1 MRLLFLILLIISCKF
16 TVAQNC
22 NNTITGTVMDL
33 HDGTTLVDAKVSIL
47 ETKQFVLTN
56 GEGKFSL
63 SNLCNQT
70 YTVEVYHA
78 FCDSKIYKIE
88 VSSDLEKVFR
98 LEHHLEE
105 LNEIILKGKNIKE
118 KSKTTLENKIS
129 KEDLDRNSAKSLG
142 DVLNSVSGVSSL
154 NTGNTIVKPI
164 INGLHSSRVV
174 VMNDGLRME
183 DQDWGSEHAP
193 NIDINAI
200 DNISVIKGASTLQYS
215 GNAIGGIII
224 TEMTKTPV
232 KDSVYGKTIVTG
244 ATNGRGGSITS
255 QLTKS
260 YKSGWYGKVQGS
272 TKRFGDFNAPD
283 YNLSNT
289 GVFERSFSLRGGLN
303 KFSSGIEAYYS
314 LYKVET
320 GILRAS
326 HIGGAED
333 QVRSIN
339 SLQPLY
345 IEDFTYEI
353 DAPSQDVEHHIARV
367 KGFKEFNNFGTLHF
381 QYGFQ
386 QNNRLEFDVRR
397 GDDRDEASLDLKL
410 NTHTLLLDLDSKIS
424 STSKLKLGI
433 TGQYQTN
440 FANPATGVRR
450 LIPDYDKY
458 NVGLYAILDKKINN
472 QLLFEIGARFDY
484 TYLDAFKFY
493 RTSFWESRNYDTI
506 FQDIVIE
513 GDFGNQVLVNPKL
526 NFYNPSATAGV
537 NYKFKDDYKLLFNY
551 SLASRAPNP
560 SELFSEGLH
569 HSASRIELGDLG
581 FNSETANKISLTLQ
595 RENNNFSFSINPYV
609 NFINHF
615 IVIEPVE
622 IQQTIRGNFQVWEY
636 RQTNARLLGVD
647 VDSNV
652 KLNDH
657 IQFNHQF
664 SIVKGKDLSRNDAL
678 INMPAASTKNA
689 IIYNNKK
696 INNLYLKLQSDYVFR
711 QNEYPDNNFEVFIA
725 ETETTEIVDVS
736 TPPEAYHLLSFNS
749 SVDFELSNETSL
761 TVGFDVSNVFN
772 TSYRNYLNRTRY
784 YADELGRNFLI
795 NLKINY

>member
-1 MRLLFLILLIISCKF
+1 MRLFFISLLFISSQI
-16 TVAQNC
+16 AISQNC
-22 NNTITGTVMDL
+22 ENTINGKVIDQ
-33 HDGTTLVDAKVSIL
+33 HDSTILIDAKVTVL
-47 ETKQFVLTN
+47 ETKQIALTN
-56 GEGKFSL
+56 FQGEFSI
-63 SNLCNQT
+63 SGLCNRT
-70 YTVEVYHA
+70 YTIEVYHA
-78 FCDSKIYKIE
+78 FCDSKTYTIAVSGDIDKI
-88 VSSDLEKVFR
+88 FR

-105 LNEIILKGKNIKE
+105 LNEIILEGKSVE
-118 KSKTTLENKIS
+118 KKSNTTLENKIS

-142 DVLNSVSGVSSL
+142 DVLNNISGVSSL

-200 DNISVIKGASTLQYS
+200 DNITVIKGASALQYS

-224 TEMTKTPV
+224 TENAKIPV
-232 KDSVYGKTIVTG
+232 KDSLYGKTIITG

-260 YKSGWYGKVQGS
+260 FKSGWYGKVQGS
-272 TKRFGDFNAPD
+272 TKRFGDFNTPD

-289 GVFERSFSLRGGLN
+289 GVFERSFSLRGGVN
-303 KFSSGIEAYYS
+303 KFNSGIEAYYS
-314 LYKVET
+314 LYKVKT

-326 HIGGAED
+326 HLGGAQD
-333 QVRSIN
+333 QVRAIN
-339 SLQPLY
+339 SQEPLY
-345 IEDFTYEI
+345 IEDFTYNI
-353 DAPSQDVEHHIARV
+353 DAPYQDVTHHLTRIKA
-367 KGFKEFNNFGTLHF
+367 FKKFENIGTLNF

-397 GDDRDEASLDLKL
+397 GDDKDKASLDLKL

-424 STSKLKLGI
+424 STTKLKLGL

-440 FANPATGVRR
+440 FADPSTGVRR

-458 NVGLYAILDKKINN
+458 NAGIYAVLDKKINN

-484 TYLDAFKFY
+484 TYLDALKFY
-493 RTSFWESRNYDTI
+493 RTSFWESRDYDTI
-506 FQDIVIE
+506 FQDIVID
-513 GDFGNQVLVNPKL
+513 GDFGNQVLANPKL
-526 NFYNPSATAGV
+526 NFYNPSATAGLT
-537 NYKFKDDYKLLFNY
+537 YQFKDDYKLLFNY

-569 HSASRIELGDLG
+569 HSASRIEYGDLQ
-581 FNSETANKISLTLQ
+581 FNSETANKVSLTLQ
-595 RENNNFSFSINPYV
+595 RESNNFSFSINPYV
-609 NFINHF
+609 NFIKDF

-647 VDSNV
+647 VNSAFN
-652 KLNDH
+652 LTNNF
-657 IQFNHQF
+657 QFKNQF
-664 SIVKGKDLSRNDAL
+664 SLVKGKDTALDEAL

-696 INNLYLKLQSDYVFR
+696 LNNLYLKLESEYVFR
-711 QNEYPDNNFEVFIA
+711 QNEYPDNNFEVFVA
-725 ETETTEIVDVS
+725 ETETTEIVDIS
-736 TPPEAYHLLSFNS
+736 TPPDAYHLLSFNS
-749 SVDFELSNETSL
+749 SADFKLSNKTSL
-761 TVGFDVSNVFN
+761 TVGFDVSNIFN
-772 TSYRNYLNRTRY
+772 TSYRNYLNRTRF
-784 YADELGRNFLI
+784 YADDLGRNFLI

>member
-1 MRLLFLILLIISCKF
+1 MRLFLLMLLLISSQF
-16 TVAQNC
+16 AVSQNC
-22 NNTITGTVMDL
+22 TNTLTGTVVDL
-33 HDGTTLVDAKVSIL
+33 HDNSMLIDAKVTVS
-47 ETKQFVLTN
+47 ETQQIALTDF
-56 GEGKFSL
+56 EGKFSI
-63 SNLCNQT
+63 SNLCNKT
-70 YTVEVYHA
+70 YTLEVYHA
-78 FCDSKIYKIE
+78 FCNSKTYKIDI
-88 VSSDLEKVFR
+88 SGNLEKVFR

-105 LNEIILKGKNIKE
+105 LNEIILEGKHIKE
-118 KSKTTLENKIS
+118 ITKTTLENKIS
-129 KEDLDRNSAKSLG
+129 KEELERNSAKSLG
-142 DVLNSVSGVSSL
+142 DVLNNISGVTSL

-164 INGLHSSRVV
+164 INGLHSSRVA

-200 DNISVIKGASTLQYS
+200 DNITVIKGASALQYS
-215 GNAIGGIII
+215 GSAIGGIIV
-224 TEMTKTPV
+224 TEMAKTPV
-232 KDSVYGKTIVTG
+232 KDSLYGKTIATG
-244 ATNGRGGSITS
+244 STNGRGGSITS

-289 GVFERSFSLRGGLN
+289 GVFERSFSLRAGIN
-303 KFSSGIEAYYS
+303 QFNSGVEAYYS
-314 LYKVET
+314 LYKVKT

-333 QVRSIN
+333 QVRAIN
-339 SLQPLY
+339 SAEPLI
-345 IEDFTYEI
+345 IEDFTYDI
-353 DAPSQDVEHHIARV
+353 DAPYQDVEHQIARI
-367 KGFKEFNNFGTLHF
+367 KAFKKFNNLGTLNF

-386 QNNRLEFDVRR
+386 QNKRLEFDVRR
-397 GDDRDEASLDLKL
+397 GEDKDEASLDLKL
-410 NTHTLLLDLDSKIS
+410 STHTLLLDLDSKIS
-424 STSKLKLGI
+424 STSKLKLGL

-440 FANPATGVRR
+440 FADPSTGVRR

-458 NVGLYAILDKKINN
+458 NVGAYAILDKKINN
-472 QLLFEIGARFDY
+472 QLLFEVGARFDY
-484 TYLDAFKFY
+484 TYLDAYKFY

-513 GDFGNQVLVNPKL
+513 GDFGNQVLANPKL

-537 NYKFKDDYKLLFNY
+537 NYTFNDDYKLLFNY

-569 HSASRIELGDLG
+569 HSASRIELGDLQ
-581 FNSETANKISLTLQ
+581 FNSETASKISLTLQ

-609 NFINHF
+609 NFIKDF
-615 IVIEPVE
+615 IVIEPIE

-647 VDSNV
+647 VNSAFKLTNNF
-652 KLNDH
+652 KLN
-657 IQFNHQF
+657 NQF
-664 SIVKGKDLSRNDAL
+664 SIVKGKDLSFNEAL
-678 INMPAASTKNA
+678 ISMPAASTKNA

-696 INNLYLKLQSDYVFR
+696 LNNLYLKLQSEYVFE

-736 TPPEAYHLLSFNS
+736 TPPAAYHLLSFNS
-749 SVDFELSNETSL
+749 SADFKLSNKTFL
-761 TVGFDVSNVFN
+761 TVGLDVSNVFN

-784 YADELGRNFLI
+784 YADELGRNFSVNI
-795 NLKINY
+795 KINY